1 MTEEFAVSK
10 TSVFDPKSPPE
21 IHFRPQNASFDH
33 NRASYKRHI
42 THRWCARLVARGFP
56 GSDLAV
62 EYLYGK
68 YIKNLSVSTIKQSG
82 SYHLVLSR
90 FS

>member
-21 IHFRPQNASFDH
+21 LHFRAENTTFRH
-33 NRASYKRHI
+33 NRAGYKRHI
-42 THRWCARLVARGFP
+42 THRWCARLAASGFP
-56 GSDLAV
+56 GAGLAV

-82 SYHLVLSR
+82 CIILY
-90 FS
+90 F